1 MFDFYNLKNLNK
13 MSDDYLKE
21 KLSDAVSAAGG
32 GKVSFSNGDI
42 SKLREIIMN
51 LNENDIR
58 KITESMDPK
67 TVEAIKSNLTENLAE

>member
-1 MFDFYNLKNLNK
+1 MFDFDNLKKLNK
-13 MSDDYLKE
+13 MSDEFLKE

-32 GKVSFSNGDI
+32 GKVSFSHGDI

-58 KITESMDPK
+58 KITESMDPM
-67 TVEAIKSNLTENLAE
+67 TVEAIKSNLTENLTE